1 MMSGEFE
8 FESNFLPERVS
19 EAEGSNGTT
28 QVIFLIFLFV
38 VSIVISNLL
47 IAMTVSKTEE
57 LFKKAGVIRLEKTVG
72 QVQRCKR
79 YNFKD
84 LQIRSSSDPQRRS

>member
-1 MMSGEFE
+1 MMSGEFD
-8 FESNFLPERVS
+8 FENNFLPERVS

-28 QVIFLIFLFV
+28 QVVFLIFLFV

-72 QVQRCKR
+72 QVR
-79 YNFKD
+79 
-84 LQIRSSSDPQRRS
+84 PEM

>member
-8 FESNFLPERVS
+8 FESNFLPEKVS

-28 QVIFLIFLFV
+28 QVVFLIFLFV

-72 QVQRCKR
+72 QVRTEIQRSR
-79 YNFKD
+79 
-84 LQIRSSSDPQRRS
+84 LPRVILI